1 MPTQH
6 SSNIGPSGPL
16 CPRLRHILT
25 GTFNSNFLHL
35 LRFDSLTKSLTL
47 LLSVPALGPHQ
58 YLAAL
63 PGDAGKGERIV
74 YATTWAEQSS
84 ISAWRVTGLL
94 GNGGMASGE
103 PKVELINSRPIISAG
118 SYLSVRE
125 QQAASSTSRAFLY
138 QAGGPT
144 GEVFALDTPSGA
156 IGDRVQDLI
165 FVKDMP
171 DEGPQEGQR
180 GSVAAERIRRDSSV
194 DKTRK
199 GLRYGA
205 HSVEFDDV
213 HSLAYV
219 AHLGRN
225 SILVYS
231 VDPRSGQ
238 LTLQSEAHS
247 PEAGD
252 GPRHAVASRDGKW
265 VFAVTEHTSYVDAYR
280 LSPATTTSTPTLRH
294 AQRLT
299 ILPPTAEAHSYRGD
313 TIRLSPSGRYLVAT
327 TRGGKPEV
335 KGWVRAWK
343 LRQSSDDGDGEVAKG
358 QGPPLDDS
366 WSWACQTPTSGG
378 KANAWEWA
386 AKQPQPQKLN
396 AAARE
401 DGQEKDKNDDDDDL
415 AVLTDDER
423 GYVSVMR
430 FSPSRERSAGIR
442 EVARAQLPGG
452 KVDDEDRGGSCDLV
466 EPSAQIPLSAHN
478 GVTSEYEGA
487 SHAIWLD

>member
-63 PGDAGKGERIV
+63 PGGAGKGERIV

-180 GSVAAERIRRDSSV
+180 GSVAAERIRWDSSV

-219 AHLGRN
+219 AHL
-225 SILVYS
+225 
-231 VDPRSGQ
+231 
-238 LTLQSEAHS
+238 
-247 PEAGD
+247 
-252 GPRHAVASRDGKW
+252 
-265 VFAVTEHTSYVDAYR
+265 
-280 LSPATTTSTPTLRH
+280 
-294 AQRLT
+294 
-299 ILPPTAEAHSYRGD
+299 
-313 TIRLSPSGRYLVAT
+313 
-327 TRGGKPEV
+327 
-335 KGWVRAWK
+335 
-343 LRQSSDDGDGEVAKG
+343 
-358 QGPPLDDS
+358 
-366 WSWACQTPTSGG
+366 
-378 KANAWEWA
+378 
-386 AKQPQPQKLN
+386 
-396 AAARE
+396 
-401 DGQEKDKNDDDDDL
+401 
-415 AVLTDDER
+415 
-423 GYVSVMR
+423 
-430 FSPSRERSAGIR
+430 
-442 EVARAQLPGG
+442 
-452 KVDDEDRGGSCDLV
+452 
-466 EPSAQIPLSAHN
+466 
-478 GVTSEYEGA
+478 
-487 SHAIWLD
+487 